1 MNRALIGL
9 ALSLT
14 LIGSQAARADQIQA
28 LPPSPPQD
36 GDRPGFGG
44 PHGGRGGELH
54 AIFAQLDLS
63 ADQKAQLKSLR
74 QAKEGQNHQLRH
86 DMKEARRA
94 FAQGMMGNGSDD
106 AMRALHKAL
115 QEKRE
120 QIATIAFEELLDVRR
135 ILTPDQRAKFGQLYI
150 EFKHHERDDRGER
163 EEKR

>member
-28 LPPSPPQD
+28 LPPSSPQD
-36 GDRPGFGG
+36 GDRPGLGDG
-44 PHGGRGGELH
+44 RGGRNGELH

-63 ADQKAQLKSLR
+63 ADQKAQFKSLR

-86 DMKEARRA
+86 DMKEARHA

-106 AMRALHKAL
+106 AMRALHKTL

-120 QIATIAFEELLDVRR
+120 QIAMLALEELLDVRR

-150 EFKHHERDDRGER
+150 EFKHHERGGRGDR
-163 EEKR
+163 EEPQ